1 MDFTNNEIEAV
12 INELEEIKDEQK
24 DPGRRACITIA
35 QMILEEKM
43 RKNTQA
49 KITEALKGETNNG

>member
-1 MDFTNNEIEAV
+1 MEFTNNEIEAV
-12 INELEEIKDEQK
+12 INELEEIKDEQS
-24 DPGRRACITIA
+24 DPARRACIIIA

-49 KITEALKGETNNG
+49 KIRESLKGETDNG

>member
-1 MDFTNNEIEAV
+1 MEFTNNEIEAV
-12 INELEEIKDEQK
+12 IDKLEEIKDEQE
-24 DPGRRACITIA
+24 DPARKACLIIA
-35 QMILEEKM
+35 QMILQEKM